1 MSKSSG
7 GTRTV
12 SSNNAAQ
19 SRTQSVANA
28 TTNGNS
34 SNVVKEVDVK
44 AYNANIEKLK
54 TQAIK
59 GGLPKVDEN
68 RTIKI
73 GDKEWVVSV
82 YESGKNQYVADLKSS
97 TDNKSMMHVVY
108 YTGSK
113 TPYGALKRQDA
124 VKEFRST
131 IDYMFN
137 NLKKK

>member
-1 MSKSSG
+1 M
-7 GTRTV
+7 
-12 SSNNAAQ
+12 
-19 SRTQSVANA
+19 
-28 TTNGNS
+28 
-34 SNVVKEVDVK
+34 
-44 AYNANIEKLK
+44 K

-113 TPYGALKRQDA
+113 TPYGVLKRQDA

>member
-28 TTNGNS
+28 TTNNNS
-34 SNVVKEVDVK
+34 SNVAKEVDVK
-44 AYNANIEKLK
+44 SYNANIEKLK

-73 GDKEWVVSV
+73 GDNDWVVSV
-82 YESGKNQYVADLKSS
+82 YESGKNQYVADLKRSS
-97 TDNKSMMHVVY
+97 DNKSMMHVVY

-124 VKEFRST
+124 VEEFRST

>member
-7 GTRTV
+7 GTRTI

-28 TTNGNS
+28 TTNENS
-34 SNVVKEVDVK
+34 SNVAKEVDVK

-82 YESGKNQYVADLKSS
+82 YESGKN
-97 TDNKSMMHVVY
+97 
-108 YTGSK
+108 
-113 TPYGALKRQDA
+113 
-124 VKEFRST
+124 
-131 IDYMFN
+131 
-137 NLKKK
+137 

>member
-1 MSKSSG
+1 M
-7 GTRTV
+7 
-12 SSNNAAQ
+12 
-19 SRTQSVANA
+19 
-28 TTNGNS
+28 
-34 SNVVKEVDVK
+34 
-44 AYNANIEKLK
+44 K

-113 TPYGALKRQDA
+113 TPYGAPKRQDA